1 MATRDPVR
9 TGGGGYELP
18 LLLLAGFRA
27 IIDELHTEL
36 STRGHPDARPAHGF
50 VLQAIGLDGAT
61 ASEVARRLG
70 VSKQAAGKSI
80 ERIEVLGYAARIA
93 DEMDGRRKVVRL
105 TDYGVDLLTQSAR
118 ILDRIHRRWVRA
130 LGVDRVRALE
140 SDLRSMTPSAVFRLD
155 LAGWLG

>member
-1 MATRDPVR
+1 M
-9 TGGGGYELP
+9 
-18 LLLLAGFRA
+18 
-27 IIDELHTEL
+27 
-36 STRGHPDARPAHGF
+36 
-50 VLQAIGLDGAT
+50 
-61 ASEVARRLG
+61 
-70 VSKQAAGKSI
+70 
-80 ERIEVLGYAARIA
+80 LGYAARIA

-105 TDYGVDLLTQSAR
+105 TDYGVDLLTESAK